1 MMKSFKNYYILSE
14 ATLSNDRFNKY
25 YTKVIE
31 KLISG
36 EKVYLGKSKD
46 EKLFIQLDKT
56 KHAKLIDTL
65 KKASTVEEFNAA
77 FKNSNDSVLSKLKWT
92 SLFKGDFSGNSGTGK
107 QSSNKGNEF
116 EYKFAEKI
124 ETDPEI
130 QKTIAKCFKVS
141 PDIIKNCEVKL
152 VGEQNNKRPLTFK
165 GNTIT
170 CGDVGNNFNIGKL
183 VSDITLVNGSD
194 EYYISCK
201 YGNTVTFVNSG
212 VKKLF
217 PEKWFT
223 GNTPLPKEGQALLD
237 MLGIDADIFKK
248 VFNEYSADKPDKK
261 SKATKDSVDITAE
274 LKKNKE
280 FATFMK
286 SVMGYGYLMAHADA
300 KYNVHYI
307 DLLEEAALN
316 KFLSGLN
323 SATILYPT
331 AGSAKR
337 IDVIV
342 DYKHITF
349 KINIRSKDGGIYPT
363 HIMADYTFKH

>member
-1 MMKSFKNYYILSE
+1 MKSFKTYYILLES
-14 ATLSNDRFNKY
+14 TFSNNRFYKY
-25 YTKVIE
+25 YSRVID
-31 KLISG
+31 KLVNG
-36 EKVYLGKSKD
+36 EKVYLGKNKN
-46 EKLFIQLDKT
+46 EEAFIQLDKT
-56 KHAKLIDTL
+56 SHANLIDNL
-65 KKASTVEEFNAA
+65 KSVSTVEEFNSA
-77 FKNSNDSVLSKLKWT
+77 FKNSDDPQLTKIRWT
-92 SLFKGDFSGNSGTGK
+92 SLFKGDFSGHSGVGKNST
-107 QSSNKGNEF
+107 NKGNVF
-116 EYKFAEKI
+116 EYTFAEKI

-130 QKTIAKCFKVS
+130 QKTIAKYFKVS
-141 PDIIKNCEVKL
+141 PDVIKNCEVKL
-152 VGEQNNKRPLTFK
+152 SGEQNNKRPLTFR

-183 VSDITLVNGSD
+183 VSDITLVNGKD

-261 SKATKDSVDITAE
+261 SKAAKDRVDITAE